1 MWNDMIWVSLCYF
14 SGIIKNSN
22 FLFGLQLMIKNLSF
36 FIFIF
41 TYSSSLAN
49 TATELP
55 GVQSKLEK
63 EASCEL
69 VSRLAF
75 LAVENF
81 SKDVE
86 LDQVKELLDPVLRS
100 AVDRLET
107 NAQKK
112 FVVSEY
118 ERIIL
123 ETYLTNDLAPKYYAK
138 RYLSLCNSF

>member
-1 MWNDMIWVSLCYF
+1 
-14 SGIIKNSN
+14 
-22 FLFGLQLMIKNLSF
+22 MIKNLSF

-41 TYSSSLAN
+41 TYSFSLAN
-49 TATELP
+49 KANELS
-55 GVQSKLEK
+55 GVQSKLQK

-100 AVDRLET
+100 AVERLET

-112 FVVSEY
+112 FVETEY

-138 RYLSLCNSF
+138 RYLSLCNKFWHKHRHVLNFKFV

>member
-1 MWNDMIWVSLCYF
+1 MIWVSLCYF

-100 AVDRLET
+100 AVERLET

>member
-1 MWNDMIWVSLCYF
+1 
-14 SGIIKNSN
+14 
-22 FLFGLQLMIKNLSF
+22 MIKNLSF

-55 GVQSKLEK
+55 GFQSKLEK

-81 SKDVE
+81 SKEVE

-112 FVVSEY
+112 FVESEY

>member
-1 MWNDMIWVSLCYF
+1 MTKILSL
-14 SGIIKNSN
+14 
-22 FLFGLQLMIKNLSF
+22 

-41 TYSSSLAN
+41 TYSFCLAN
-49 TATELP
+49 TESNLS

-81 SKDVE
+81 SKEVE

-112 FVVSEY
+112 FVESEY

-138 RYLSLCNSF
+138 RYLSLCNKF

>member
-1 MWNDMIWVSLCYF
+1 
-14 SGIIKNSN
+14 
-22 FLFGLQLMIKNLSF
+22 MIKNLSF

-41 TYSSSLAN
+41 TYSFCLAN
-49 TATELP
+49 TESNLS

-63 EASCEL
+63 AASCEL
-69 VSRLAF
+69 ISRLAF

-81 SKDVE
+81 SKNIE

-100 AVDRLET
+100 AVERLET

-112 FVVSEY
+112 FVETEY

-138 RYLSLCNSF
+138 RYLSLCNKF

>member
-1 MWNDMIWVSLCYF
+1 
-14 SGIIKNSN
+14 
-22 FLFGLQLMIKNLSF
+22 MIKNLSF

-41 TYSSSLAN
+41 TYSYSLAN

-55 GVQSKLEK
+55 GVQNKLEK

-81 SKDVE
+81 SKEVE

-112 FVVSEY
+112 FVESEY

>member
-1 MWNDMIWVSLCYF
+1 MIYFSVSLCYF
-14 SGIIKNSN
+14 SDIIKASN
-22 FLFGLQLMIKNLSF
+22 ILSGLELMTKILSF
-36 FIFIF
+36 LIFIL
-41 TYSSSLAN
+41 TYSLSLAN
-49 TATELP
+49 TASELP
-55 GVQSKLEK
+55 GVQSKLQK

-100 AVDRLET
+100 AVERLET

-112 FVVSEY
+112 FVETEY

-138 RYLSLCNSF
+138 RYLSLCNKF

>member
-1 MWNDMIWVSLCYF
+1 
-14 SGIIKNSN
+14 
-22 FLFGLQLMIKNLSF
+22 MIKNLSF

-55 GVQSKLEK
+55 GFQSKLEK

-86 LDQVKELLDPVLRS
+86 LDQVKELLIQYYVLRWK
-100 AVDRLET
+100 D
-107 NAQKK
+107 
-112 FVVSEY
+112 
-118 ERIIL
+118 
-123 ETYLTNDLAPKYYAK
+123 
-138 RYLSLCNSF
+138 

>member
-1 MWNDMIWVSLCYF
+1 
-14 SGIIKNSN
+14 
-22 FLFGLQLMIKNLSF
+22 MIKFLSL
-36 FIFIF
+36 FIFII
-41 TYSSSLAN
+41 TYSWSLAN
-49 TATELP
+49 TGVEAVN
-55 GVQSKLEK
+55 VQSKLEK

-86 LDQVKELLDPVLRS
+86 LDQVKDLLDPVLRS
-100 AVDRLET
+100 AMERLDTE
-107 NAQKK
+107 AQKK
-112 FVVSEY
+112 FVETEY

-138 RYLSLCNSF
+138 RYLYLCNRFDNNFND

>member
-1 MWNDMIWVSLCYF
+1 MIWVSLCYF
-14 SGIIKNSN
+14 SDIITNGN

-41 TYSSSLAN
+41 AYSSSLAN

-100 AVDRLET
+100 AVERLET

-112 FVVSEY
+112 FVESEY

>member
-1 MWNDMIWVSLCYF
+1 MIWVSLCYF
-14 SGIIKNSN
+14 SDIITNGN

-41 TYSSSLAN
+41 AYSSSLAN

-100 AVDRLET
+100 AVERLET
-107 NAQKK
+107 DAQKK
-112 FVVSEY
+112 FVESEY

-123 ETYLTNDLAPKYYAK
+123 ETYLTSDLAPKYYAK

>member
-1 MWNDMIWVSLCYF
+1 
-14 SGIIKNSN
+14 
-22 FLFGLQLMIKNLSF
+22 MIKNLSF
-36 FIFIF
+36 LIFIF
-41 TYSSSLAN
+41 TFSSSLAN
-49 TATELP
+49 TATELS

-100 AVDRLET
+100 AVGRLET

-112 FVVSEY
+112 FVESEY